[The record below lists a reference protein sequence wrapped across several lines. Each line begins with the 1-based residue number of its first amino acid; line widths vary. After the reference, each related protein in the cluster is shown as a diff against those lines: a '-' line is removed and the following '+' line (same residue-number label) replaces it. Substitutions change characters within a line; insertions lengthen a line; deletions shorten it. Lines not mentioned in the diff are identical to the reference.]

1 MIATEKFRLIRAFSL
16 PLSEI
21 PRPADTISHK
31 PNCICRGNLS
41 GFAIF
46 FLTGNVSRETFCTEK
61 FRKTLYKAKKSCYNK
76 IVLVC
81 VKATP
86 HKARLTALHAI
97 CVQIFRHI
105 AQKSLAIRQYA
116 CGISRQS
123 AEKSDNAPYA
133 QALCGVASNILSIKF
148 GVLEQLVFNTPQER
162 RTRVSIVYAVANQK
176 GGVGKSTTVVNL
188 GAYLGSRGKRV
199 LCVDIDPQGNT
210 TTGLGIKKKQL
221 PVSSYEVLVGKCS
234 IQEAIVRTAF
244 ENVSLLPAKNTL
256 AGAELELSAMDNRM
270 NRLKMQILTC
280 KLDYDYILIDC
291 PPALGLLTVNGLV
304 AADQLII
311 PMLAEFYAL
320 EGLSQLTNTI
330 KVVRSNY
337 NPNLD
342 IGGILFVMF
351 DQRLNVSRQVEEE
364 VKKYFPNKVFQTKI
378 PRNVRLSEA
387 PSHGKPVMYYD
398 RFSKGAEAY
407 MLLGLELLGE
417 KPPEK
422 KRRLLSFGKK
432 RESGDQ

>member
-1 MIATEKFRLIRAFSL
+1 MSM
-16 PLSEI
+16 
-21 PRPADTISHK
+21 
-31 PNCICRGNLS
+31 
-41 GFAIF
+41 
-46 FLTGNVSRETFCTEK
+46 
-61 FRKTLYKAKKSCYNK
+61 
-76 IVLVC
+76 
-81 VKATP
+81 
-86 HKARLTALHAI
+86 
-97 CVQIFRHI
+97 
-105 AQKSLAIRQYA
+105 
-116 CGISRQS
+116 
-123 AEKSDNAPYA
+123 
-133 QALCGVASNILSIKF
+133 
-148 GVLEQLVFNTPQER
+148 
-162 RTRVSIVYAVANQK
+162 VYAVANQK

-210 TTGLGIKKKQL
+210 TTGLGIKKKL
-221 PVSSYEVLVGKCS
+221 LHASSYEVLVGKCS

-256 AGAELELSAMDNRM
+256 AGAELELSNMDNRM
-270 NRLKMQILTC
+270 NRLKMQLLTC
-280 KLDYDYILIDC
+280 KLDYDYIFIDC

-337 NPNLD
+337 NPN
-342 IGGILFVMF
+342 
-351 DQRLNVSRQVEEE
+351 VSRQVEEE
-364 VKKYFPNKVFQTKI
+364 VKKYFPGKVFQTKI

-398 RFSKGAEAY
+398 RLSRGAEAY

-422 KRRLLSFGKK
+422 KRRMLAFGRK
-432 RESGDQ
+432 RERDDL

>member
-81 VKATP
+81 V
-86 HKARLTALHAI
+86 
-97 CVQIFRHI
+97 
-105 AQKSLAIRQYA
+105 
-116 CGISRQS
+116 
-123 AEKSDNAPYA
+123 NAPYA
-133 QALCGVASNILSIKF
+133 QTLCGVASNILSIKF
-148 GVLEQLVFNTPQER
+148 GVLGQLVFNTPQER